1 MFNKVILM
9 GRLVA
14 DPELRQT
21 PNNIS
26 VCRFRIAVDRGY
38 SSGNGERQADFIT
51 VVAWRATAEFVG
63 KYFSKGKM
71 IIVEGALHN
80 ADYTDSNNVKHYAME
95 VTADKVAFGGSKSD
109 NTVDKK
115 EAEKNSADIAKEL
128 GNLGDFEEIIS
139 DGDLPF

>member
-1 MFNKVILM
+1 MLNKVILM

-21 PNNIS
+21 PTNIS

-38 SSGNGERQADFIT
+38 SADKEKKADFIT
-51 VVAWRATAEFVG
+51 VVAWRATAEFVS

-80 ADYTDSNNVKHYAME
+80 ADYTDANNVKHYAME
-95 VTADKVAFGGSKSD
+95 VTADKVTFGETKSA
-109 NTVDKK
+109 NTVDRE
-115 EAEKNSADIAKEL
+115 EAEKNSADIAKEI

>member
-38 SSGNGERQADFIT
+38 SADKEKKADFIT
-51 VVAWRATAEFVG
+51 VVAWRATADFVS

-80 ADYTDSNNVKHYAME
+80 ADYTDGNNVKHYAME
-95 VTADKVAFGGSKSD
+95 VTADKVAFGETKSA
-109 NTVDKK
+109 NTVDKE
-115 EAEKNSADIAKEL
+115 EAEKNSADIAKQL

>member
-1 MFNKVILM
+1 MLNKVILM

-38 SSGNGERQADFIT
+38 SADKEKKADFIT
-51 VVAWRATAEFVG
+51 VVAWRATAEFVA

-80 ADYTDSNNVKHYAME
+80 ADYTDSNNVKHYSME
-95 VTADKVAFGGSKSD
+95 VTADKVAFGETKSA
-109 NTVDKK
+109 NTVDR
-115 EAEKNSADIAKEL
+115 EESEKNSADIAKEL

>member
-38 SSGNGERQADFIT
+38 SADKEKKADFIT
-51 VVAWRATAEFVG
+51 VVAWRATADFVS

-80 ADYTDSNNVKHYAME
+80 ADYTDSNNVKHYSME
-95 VTADKVAFGGSKSD
+95 VTADKVAFGETKSA
-109 NTVDKK
+109 NTVDRE

>member
-38 SSGNGERQADFIT
+38 SADKEKKADFIT
-51 VVAWRATAEFVG
+51 VVAWRATADFVA

-95 VTADKVAFGGSKSD
+95 VLAEKVAFGETKSA

>member
-38 SSGNGERQADFIT
+38 SADKEKKADFIT
-51 VVAWRATAEFVG
+51 VVAWRATAEFVA

-95 VTADKVAFGGSKSD
+95 VTAEKVAFGETKSA

-115 EAEKNSADIAKEL
+115 EAERNSADIAKEI

>member
-38 SSGNGERQADFIT
+38 SADKEKKADFIT
-51 VVAWRATAEFVG
+51 VVAWRQSAEFVS

-95 VTADKVAFGGSKSD
+95 VTAEKVAFGETKSA

-115 EAEKNSADIAKEL
+115 EAEKNSADIAREL

>member
-1 MFNKVILM
+1 MLNKVILM

-26 VCRFRIAVDRGY
+26 VCRFKIAVDRGY
-38 SSGNGERQADFIT
+38 SADKEKKADFIT
-51 VVAWRATAEFVG
+51 VVAWRATAEFVA

-80 ADYTDSNNVKHYAME
+80 AGYTDSNNVKHYAME
-95 VTADKVAFGGSKSD
+95 VTAEKVAFGGSKSD
-109 NTVDKK
+109 NTVDRK

>member
-1 MFNKVILM
+1 MLNKVILM

-38 SSGNGERQADFIT
+38 SADKEKKADFIT
-51 VVAWRATAEFVG
+51 VVAWLATAEFVA

-95 VTADKVAFGGSKSD
+95 VTAEKVVFGGSKSD